1 MDQFMRINLERD
13 VNEITKLIKGYMT
26 KTYINELTQE
36 VFRCEEL
43 CSHNRSKEVQLLEAL
58 IPFLPMEKRGILEK
72 VGQML
77 KYEQVADLIL
87 PKILTSYA
95 VPGMRQEGNE
105 QLIQEIIIKALL
117 FKLMDTMENR

>member
-13 VNEITKLIKGYMT
+13 MNEIVKLIKGYMT

-36 VFRCEEL
+36 VFRCEEV

-58 IPFLPMEKRGILEK
+58 IPFLPVEKRGMLEK

-77 KYEQVADLIL
+77 KYEQVADLML
-87 PKILTSYA
+87 PKILMPHAT
-95 VPGMRQEGNE
+95 PGMRQESSE
-105 QLIQEIIIKALL
+105 QLIQEIVIKALL